1 MRAGTVVGLGQV
13 NRRKSRRP
21 FSKVLTNWGAAPRCI
36 ISDVTTLTDRLSSKF
51 RSVGWDAGSQ
61 IKVSEQRQAMSAL
74 PPIADI
80 LRGEWNVR

>member
-1 MRAGTVVGLGQV
+1 MSAGTVVGLGQV

-51 RSVGWDAGSQ
+51 RSVDWDADSQ
-61 IKVSEQRQAMSAL
+61 IKVSEQTH
-74 PPIADI
+74 
-80 LRGEWNVR
+80 GNVRLTPNSGHSSR